1 MLASFQHMNNT
12 VQSMTISKKLYSV
25 ITFCLVL
32 LVMTE
37 ATSQTVDDINS
48 LPSQD
53 VQSLVSKARASGY
66 TPEQLRALAVSKGL
80 SPEQVNALV
89 NRVDNL
95 QGNEGGT
102 SNDNLS
108 IDTSAASPLSP
119 ESERV
124 PRKST
129 LFGYDFFNNPNI
141 SFQPNLNLAT
151 PANYQ
156 LGPGDGLVVSL
167 WGAAENTYELDVN
180 RNGSVKIPN
189 VGQVLVSG
197 LTIEEARE
205 KIKSKLLN
213 VYRGISAPNN
223 SPYKIFTDIS
233 LSSVR
238 TVQVNIIGEVSV
250 PGTYSLSALSTVLN
264 ALYAVGGPT
273 EQGTFREIKLIR
285 DGVEMPYFDVY
296 DYLINGSQTGN
307 VTLRDQDVL
316 IVKPYLSKIKIS
328 GPVKRPGT
336 YELKPSESFADLLN
350 YVSGFK
356 SNAFKDVIKLERI
369 EGDRKVLKEINL
381 AQFRN
386 ASLKDGDLI
395 TVGEIIDKVEN
406 RVTING
412 AVYRPGEYEYTPDL
426 SFEDLIRKASGL
438 KETAYLDRVV
448 VTSKIE
454 GEDNTIT
461 SYPLGDVINGTVDI
475 ALKVNDVVQI
485 FDRQQLREKGTIAI
499 GGAVKNPKTIPFIEG
514 VSLEELVL
522 LAGGYDREA
531 DARVIDVTREVID
544 DDYKTI
550 TETFKIS
557 ASGNLD
563 INTNTVFEF
572 EPNDKI
578 TVRYLKGYGDR
589 ISVSAVGEVLYP
601 GNYDIAFKNERILDL
616 LERAGGVSPY
626 AFQEGGSIVR
636 KNPYYKEVIQQIT
649 SDKINDTTATKNVDL
664 DLNNLEEYRVG
675 IDFKKLLKEGS
686 ESKQNMVLKDGDR
699 LIIPSVKETIKVE
712 GEVLLPSLVK
722 YDKKLSL
729 KDYIGKSGGFND
741 NAKKGK
747 VYVIYANGDIAST
760 KKFLFFKSYPAVKP
774 GALVIVPAKPERKG
788 GLTTQEVLGIT
799 TGFAT
804 IALLVER
811 LFSN

>member
-1 MLASFQHMNNT
+1 MS
-12 VQSMTISKKLYSV
+12 ISTRLFSV
-25 ITFCLVL
+25 ITFCFVL
-32 LVMTE
+32 LVTPSV
-37 ATSQTVDDINS
+37 ASQTVEDINN

-80 SPEQVNALV
+80 SPDQVNALV
-89 NRVDNL
+89 NRVDNS
-95 QGNEGGT
+95 QESEGGT
-102 SNDNLS
+102 SDDNLA
-108 IDTSAASPLSP
+108 IDTSTASPLSP

-151 PANYQ
+151 PSNYQ

-213 VYRGISAPNN
+213 VYRGIAAPNN

-350 YVSGFK
+350 YVSGFA

-369 EGDRKVLKEINL
+369 EGDRKMLKEISL
-381 AQFRN
+381 TQFRN
-386 ASLKDGDLI
+386 ASLKDGDII

-412 AVYRPGEYEYTPDL
+412 AVYRPGEYEYTSDL
-426 SFEDLIRKASGL
+426 SFKDLINKASGL

-475 ALKVNDVVQI
+475 DLKVNDVVQI
-485 FDRQQLREKGTIAI
+485 FDKIQLREKGTISI
-499 GGAVKNPKTIPFIEG
+499 GGAVKNPKSIPFIKG

-522 LAGGYDREA
+522 LAGGYMKDA
-531 DARVIDVTREVID
+531 DPSVIDISREIID
-544 DDYKTI
+544 DDYTTI

-557 ASGNLD
+557 AVGNLD
-563 INTNTVFEF
+563 MSEKTDFTFK
-572 EPNDKI
+572 PNDNI
-578 TVRYLKGYGDR
+578 VVRYLRGAGDR
-589 ISVSAVGEVLYP
+589 VSVAAVGEVMYP
-601 GNYDIAFKNERILDL
+601 GNYEVSVKNERILDL
-616 LERAGGVSPY
+616 IEKAGGLSPY
-626 AFQEGGSIVR
+626 AFEQGGSLVR
-636 KNPYYKEVIQQIT
+636 KNPYYKEVIQQLT
-649 SDKINDTTATKNVDL
+649 SDRINDSTATKNVNI
-664 DLNNLEEYRVG
+664 DLNNLEEYRVA
-675 IDFKKLLKEGS
+675 IDFKKLLKEGMG
-686 ESKQNMVLKDGDR
+686 SKQNMVLKDGDR
-699 LIIPSVKETIKVE
+699 LIIPSIKQTIKIE
-712 GEVLLPSLVK
+712 GEVLLPSLVRF
-722 YDKKLSL
+722 DKKLSL
-729 KDYIGKSGGFND
+729 KQYVSKSGGFN
-741 NAKKGK
+741 NKAKKRK
-747 VYVIYANGDIAST
+747 TFVIYPNGDIAAT
-760 KKFLFFKSYPAVKP
+760 KSFLFFKSYPSIEP
-774 GALVIVPAKPERKG
+774 GSLVVVPAKRERTG
-788 GLTTQEVLGIT
+788 GISTQEVLGVT

-804 IALLVER
+804 VALLIER